1 MTVVQS
7 NELAAEDAIGI
18 ARQNEPGDQTHR
30 RIATRGSIC
39 LLPGIIARHSR
50 AVPSRLAVRADF
62 TWVESV
68 FPGMFE

>member
-50 AVPSRLAVRADF
+50 AVQPEGGGFGTAD
-62 TWVESV
+62 TS
-68 FPGMFE
+68 GG

>member
-50 AVPSRLAVRADF
+50 AVPSRLAVRMGCKISF
-62 TWVESV
+62 LTLLLIE
-68 FPGMFE
+68 

>member
-50 AVPSRLAVRADF
+50 AVPSRLAAMMECKISF
-62 TWVESV
+62 LTLLLIE
-68 FPGMFE
+68 